1 MQLSVNGIDT
11 FVATGGRPFDP
22 SLPAVVMLHG
32 AGFDHSTWAL
42 HSRWFAH
49 HGYTV
54 LAPDLPGHGRSSG
67 QPLPTIADMA
77 DWTAA
82 LLDAAGAPKA
92 KLVGHSMGSLIALE
106 TSARH
111 PDKVSGLSLIGT
123 AATMTVGPDLL
134 KAAEANDP
142 DAFDM
147 VSIWGLGFKAELGG
161 SLAPG
166 LWMHQGAQRV
176 LQQTRPG
183 VLFNDLNACNSYQ
196 NALAAAA
203 QVKVPATFIL
213 GERDMMTPAKAGKT
227 LAAATPNARTV
238 VLPGAGHM
246 MMAEAPDELLAALRP
261 WRMISD
267 STNCAVLLATAKQ
280 MPCAPLMIAVLMPI
294 TSARDDTSGPPELP
308 GLSAASVWITS
319 SMVRPLTERI
329 ERPSADTT
337 PAVTVDSKPRGLP
350 IATTNWPRRRLLNC
364 RARHSANR
372 ARRRRAAAP
381 DRCRDRRRARARR

>member
-1 MQLSVNGIDT
+1 MQLSINGFDT
-11 FVATGGRPFDP
+11 FVATGGRAFDS

-49 HGYTV
+49 HGYSV

-67 QPLPTIADMA
+67 NALPTIADMA

-92 KLVGHSMGSLIALE
+92 KLVGHSMGS
-106 TSARH
+106 
-111 PDKVSGLSLIGT
+111 SLIGT

-134 KAAEANDP
+134 KAAEANDR
-142 DAFDM
+142 DAIDM

-183 VLFNDLNACNSYQ
+183 VLYSDLNACNAYQ
-196 NALAAAA
+196 GALAAAA

-246 MMAEAPDELLAALRP
+246 MMVEAPDELLAAL
-261 WRMISD
+261 
-267 STNCAVLLATAKQ
+267 Q
-280 MPCAPLMIAVLMPI
+280 Q
-294 TSARDDTSGPPELP
+294 
-308 GLSAASVWITS
+308 
-319 SMVRPLTERI
+319 
-329 ERPSADTT
+329 
-337 PAVTVDSKPRGLP
+337 
-350 IATTNWPRRRLLNC
+350 
-364 RARHSANR
+364 
-372 ARRRRAAAP
+372 
-381 DRCRDRRRARARR
+381 